1 MVNARKSGDPKFK
14 PFKPRHISSFLD
26 VPVKDFYSA
35 GSYIRRAPRVP
46 FYRCPEIIEAVRTE
60 IHSIGLRKMN
70 LNRIQAAVAS
80 KPLARKPGRY
90 TIRRILHE
98 RFGLTFKDN
107 RTDLARYNDELLDE
121 KRIWISRLLVQFMM
135 DDVVIISVD
144 ESGFQSGYGPGLTW
158 QPTTQF

>member
-1 MVNARKSGDPKFK
+1 
-14 PFKPRHISSFLD
+14 
-26 VPVKDFYSA
+26 
-35 GSYIRRAPRVP
+35 
-46 FYRCPEIIEAVRTE
+46 
-60 IHSIGLRKMN
+60 MN

-98 RFGLTFKDN
+98 RFGLTFKDT

-121 KRIWISRLLVQFMM
+121 KRIWISRLLAQFLM
-135 DDVVIISVD
+135 DNVVIISID

-158 QPTTQF
+158 QPKNSILKSYDKSFRMNAANIT

>member
-1 MVNARKSGDPKFK
+1 MP
-14 PFKPRHISSFLD
+14 L
-26 VPVKDFYSA
+26 
-35 GSYIRRAPRVP
+35 
-46 FYRCPEIIEAVRTE
+46 YRCPEIIEAVRTE

-98 RFGLTFKDN
+98 RFGLTFKDT

-121 KRIWISRLLVQFMM
+121 KRI
-135 DDVVIISVD
+135 
-144 ESGFQSGYGPGLTW
+144 
-158 QPTTQF
+158 